1 MNFPRILVLASG
13 AIAASLPFGYF
24 SHYSPVAYGA
34 QQECS
39 VAKLQGR
46 YVFSGHGANLHYGV
60 FDFDGAGRFQAGK
73 PHCAITSPNAKSRRA
88 PTLWTPTA
96 LEQ

>member
-34 QQECS
+34 QQ
-39 VAKLQGR
+39 
-46 YVFSGHGANLHYGV
+46 
-60 FDFDGAGRFQAGK
+60 
-73 PHCAITSPNAKSRRA
+73 
-88 PTLWTPTA
+88 
-96 LEQ
+96 